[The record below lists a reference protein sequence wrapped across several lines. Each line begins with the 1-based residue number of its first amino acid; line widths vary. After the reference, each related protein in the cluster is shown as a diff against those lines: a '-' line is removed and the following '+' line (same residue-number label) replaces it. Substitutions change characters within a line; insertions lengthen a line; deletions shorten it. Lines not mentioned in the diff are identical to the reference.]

1 MTAPS
6 TAPPKKKMSVKQ
18 KIAEREAAKA
28 NGDNI
33 YDEDAVLDPRARA
46 KRDKERELES
56 DLKNAADLLGGA
68 SLGKLDY
75 HDLPIHR

>member
-1 MTAPS
+1 
-6 TAPPKKKMSVKQ
+6 MSVKQ
-18 KIAEREAAKA
+18 KIAEREAAKAA

-56 DLKNAADLLGGA
+56 DLRNAADLLGGA
-68 SLGKLDY
+68 SLGKLTR
-75 HDLPIHR
+75 HDL